1 MSASRTSAGLR
12 AVLLLAVL
20 LLLAML
26 LAMLL
31 AGCTAPAGHGPVT
44 GDVAGRLVRVG
55 GPPSQGGQGGQP
67 SLRPMP
73 GTVTFASAAHG
84 RVTVRVGNSGT
95 FSVRLP
101 PGRYRVSGPCSRP
114 MPVTVT
120 ARHTTHVKIICVV
133 PAGSPPSA

>member
-1 MSASRTSAGLR
+1 MNASRTSAGL
-12 AVLLLAVL
+12 LAAL
-20 LLLAML
+20 
-26 LAMLL
+26 LL

-44 GDVAGRLVRVG
+44 GEVDGRLVHTG
-55 GPPSQGGQGGQP
+55 GPPGQGGQP

-73 GTVTFASAAHG
+73 GTVTFTSAHG

-114 MPVTVT
+114 SPVTVT
-120 ARHTTHVKIICVV
+120 ARRTAHVKIICIV
-133 PAGSPPSA
+133 PQGSPPSA

>member
-1 MSASRTSAGLR
+1 MSASRTCAGLLAVPLL

-20 LLLAML
+20 
-26 LAMLL
+26 LL

-55 GPPSQGGQGGQP
+55 GPPGQGGQP

-114 MPVTVT
+114 LPVTVT
-120 ARHTTHVKIICVV
+120 ARHTTHIKIICVV

>member
-1 MSASRTSAGLR
+1 MNASRTAAGLLM
-12 AVLLLAVL
+12 AL
-20 LLLAML
+20 
-26 LAMLL
+26 LL

-44 GDVAGRLVRVG
+44 GHVAGRLLRTG
-55 GPPSQGGQGGQP
+55 GPPGQGQP

-73 GTVTFASAAHG
+73 GTVTFTSAHR
-84 RVTVRVGNSGT
+84 RVTVRVGDSGA

-114 MPVTVT
+114 SPVTVT
-120 ARHTTHVKIICVV
+120 ARNTAHVKIICVV